1 MIKAEVDEAEDAVV
15 EVVVGADEVVEVAG
29 VEGAVEDVEVE
40 GEVEHMLTIGYP
52 STT

>member
-29 VEGAVEDVEVE
+29 VEGAVEDVELE